1 MFNRNEGKKPLLYYW
16 LIAIVIFIVIR
27 FALNPIAKDESV
39 KEVSYSQFV
48 EMINHDQVTEVSKD
62 DQKYTFKA
70 KVDGD
75 EKVYETGL
83 WQDKDLTERLLK
95 AKEKNDKLVFSQE
108 IETKMN
114 PYLSLFLTSVLPLV
128 FIWVIFYFA
137 SRSLTKTMGGRG
149 GGDFMNFGKSNAKI
163 YVENKTGKTF
173 KDVAGQEEAKDSLS
187 EIVDFL
193 HKPGKY
199 KEIGAKVPKGVL
211 LVGPPGTGKT
221 LMAKAVAGEANV
233 PFFSISGSEFVE
245 MFVGMGA
252 SKVRD
257 LFKQAKEKAPCI
269 VFIDEIDAIGKKR
282 DVSGY
287 SGNDEREQTLN
298 QLLNEMDGFDATEGV
313 VLLAATNRPE
323 ILDPALTRPG
333 RFDRQVQVEL
343 PDLKGREDILKV
355 HAKNIKRED
364 DIDYE
369 EIAKRTAGTS
379 GADLANIVNEGALR
393 AVREGR
399 KKLTQ
404 EDLEESIETVI
415 AGQQKKNA
423 VISDDQKKIIAYHE
437 VGHALVAA
445 IQTQKTP
452 VTKITIVPRTG
463 GALGY
468 TMTVD
473 KDEKYIMTKQELFD
487 EIVTFAGGRSAEE
500 LIFNTKTTGTSGA
513 DLANIVNEGALR
525 AVREGRKKLTQE
537 DLEESIETVIAGQ
550 QKKNAVIS
558 DDQKKIIAYHEVGHA
573 LVAAIQTQK
582 TPVTKIT
589 IVPRTGGALGYTMT
603 VDKDEKYIMTKQ
615 ELFDEIV
622 TFAGGRSAEELIFN
636 TKTTGASN
644 DIEKATAIAR
654 NMVTIYG
661 MDDEFDFMQLEQIQG
676 RYLGGQRAMIVSDGT
691 GNKIDEKVAKIISQA
706 HMRAIEILKDN
717 LDKLHE
723 ISDFLL
729 KEETITGEEF
739 MAILNKK
746 GSDQAEVELA
756 HESKEEKNSEDSKL
770 ENEEKTEDPIEGDKN
785 NID

>member
-1 MFNRNEGKKPLLYYW
+1 MANRNPSKKPLLYYW
-16 LIAIVIFIVIR
+16 LVAIVLFVVIR
-27 FALNPIAKDESV
+27 FALNPIAQDVDV

-48 EMINHDQVTEVSKD
+48 EMIENDQVTEVSKD

-75 EKVYETGL
+75 ENTYETGL
-83 WQDKDLTERLLK
+83 WQDTDLTDRLLK
-95 AKEKNDKLVFSQE
+95 AKERNDKLIFSQE
-108 IETKMN
+108 IETRMN
-114 PYLSLFLTSVLPLV
+114 PYLSLFLTSILPLV

-193 HKPGKY
+193 HNPGKY

-221 LMAKAVAGEANV
+221 LMAQAVAGEANV

-379 GADLANIVNEGALR
+379 GADLANIINEGALR

-399 KKLTQ
+399 
-404 EDLEESIETVI
+404 
-415 AGQQKKNA
+415 N
-423 VISDDQKKIIAYHE
+423 
-437 VGHALVAA
+437 
-445 IQTQKTP
+445 
-452 VTKITIVPRTG
+452 
-463 GALGY
+463 
-468 TMTVD
+468 
-473 KDEKYIMTKQELFD
+473 
-487 EIVTFAGGRSAEE
+487 
-500 LIFNTKTTGTSGA
+500 
-513 DLANIVNEGALR
+513 
-525 AVREGRKKLTQE
+525 KLTQE

-644 DIEKATAIAR
+644 DIERATAMAR

-676 RYLGGQRAMIVSDGT
+676 RYLGGQRSMIVSDGT
-691 GNKIDEKVAKIISQA
+691 GNKIDEKVAQIIAKA

-723 ISDFLL
+723 ISNFLL
-729 KEETITGEEF
+729 KEETITGDQF
-739 MAILNKK
+739 MEILNKK
-746 GSDQAEVELA
+746 AVDTSESEIRENTDVDTKNLDKDESDEAIEDE
-756 HESKEEKNSEDSKL
+756 KENISEDKL
-770 ENEEKTEDPIEGDKN
+770 ETDDDSLE
-785 NID
+785 

>member
-1 MFNRNEGKKPLLYYW
+1 MANRNPSKKPLLYYW
-16 LIAIVIFIVIR
+16 LVAIVLFVVIR
-27 FALNPIAKDESV
+27 FALNPIAQDADV

-48 EMINHDQVTEVSKD
+48 EMIENDQVTEVSKD

-75 EKVYETGL
+75 ENTYETGL
-83 WQDKDLTERLLK
+83 WQDTDLTDRLLK
-95 AKEKNDKLVFSQE
+95 AKERNDKLIFSQE
-108 IETKMN
+108 IETRMN
-114 PYLSLFLTSVLPLV
+114 PYLSLFLTSILPLV

-193 HKPGKY
+193 HNPGKY

-221 LMAKAVAGEANV
+221 LMAQAVAGEANV

-379 GADLANIVNEGALR
+379 GADLANIINEGALR

-399 KKLTQ
+399 
-404 EDLEESIETVI
+404 
-415 AGQQKKNA
+415 N
-423 VISDDQKKIIAYHE
+423 
-437 VGHALVAA
+437 
-445 IQTQKTP
+445 
-452 VTKITIVPRTG
+452 
-463 GALGY
+463 
-468 TMTVD
+468 
-473 KDEKYIMTKQELFD
+473 
-487 EIVTFAGGRSAEE
+487 
-500 LIFNTKTTGTSGA
+500 
-513 DLANIVNEGALR
+513 
-525 AVREGRKKLTQE
+525 KLTQE

-644 DIEKATAIAR
+644 DIERATAMAR

-676 RYLGGQRAMIVSDGT
+676 RYLGGQRSMIVSDGT
-691 GNKIDEKVAKIISQA
+691 GNKIDEKVAQIIAKA

-723 ISDFLL
+723 ISNFLL
-729 KEETITGEEF
+729 KEETITGDQF
-739 MAILNKK
+739 MEILNKK
-746 GSDQAEVELA
+746 AVEASESEIRENTDIKNLDKDESDEAIEDK
-756 HESKEEKNSEDSKL
+756 KENISEDKIETDDDSL
-770 ENEEKTEDPIEGDKN
+770 E
-785 NID
+785 

>member
-1 MFNRNEGKKPLLYYW
+1 MNQKPRKNRPLLYYW
-16 LIAIVIFIVIR
+16 IGAIIIYFIFSYV
-27 FALNPIAKDESV
+27 FSPISQQDGAKEI
-39 KEVSYSQFV
+39 SYSQFV
-48 EMINHDQVTEVSKD
+48 EMIDNDQVTEVSRD
-62 DQKYTFKA
+62 NLKYTFKA
-70 KVDGD
+70 KVDGV
-75 EKVYETGL
+75 EKTYQTGL
-83 WQDKDLTERLLK
+83 WEDTDLTERLLK
-95 AKEKNDKLVFSQE
+95 AQKRNDKLKFGKE

-114 PYLSLFLTSVLPLV
+114 PYLSLFLTSVLP
-128 FIWVIFYFA
+128 FIFLIGIFYFA
-137 SRSLTKTMGGRG
+137 SRSLSKTMGGRG
-149 GGDFMNFGKSNAKI
+149 GADFMNFGKSNAKI
-163 YVENKTGKTF
+163 YMENETGKSF
-173 KDVAGQEEAKDSLS
+173 RDVAGQEEAKESLS

-193 HKPGKY
+193 HNPSKY
-199 KEIGAKVPKGVL
+199 KEIGARVPKGIL

-221 LMAKAVAGEANV
+221 LLAKAVAGEAKV
-233 PFFSISGSEFVE
+233 PFFTISGSEFVE

-298 QLLNEMDGFDATEGV
+298 QLLNEMDGFDAAEGV

-355 HAKNIKRED
+355 HAKKIKKEEN
-364 DIDYE
+364 IDYE

-415 AGQQKKNA
+415 AGMQKKNA

-445 IQTQKTP
+445 IQTHKTP

-473 KDEKYIMTKQELFD
+473 KDEKYIMTKQELID
-487 EIVTFAGGRSAEE
+487 EIVTFAGGRA
-500 LIFNTKTTGTSGA
+500 
-513 DLANIVNEGALR
+513 
-525 AVREGRKKLTQE
+525 
-537 DLEESIETVIAGQ
+537 
-550 QKKNAVIS
+550 
-558 DDQKKIIAYHEVGHA
+558 
-573 LVAAIQTQK
+573 
-582 TPVTKIT
+582 
-589 IVPRTGGALGYTMT
+589 
-603 VDKDEKYIMTKQ
+603 
-615 ELFDEIV
+615 
-622 TFAGGRSAEELIFN
+622 AEELIFN

-644 DIEKATAIAR
+644 DIEKATAMAR

-691 GNKIDEKVAKIISQA
+691 GNKIDQKVAKIIADA
-706 HMRAIEILKDN
+706 HFRAIEILKEN
-717 LDKLHE
+717 VDKLHE
-723 ISDFLL
+723 IAAYLL
-729 KEETITGEEF
+729 KEETITGEQF
-739 MAILNKK
+739 MEILEGKK
-746 GSDQAEVELA
+746 
-756 HESKEEKNSEDSKL
+756 KEEVSEAKIDENTDVDVKNLDGTEVNKENQVEENSERSEESEKPV
-770 ENEEKTEDPIEGDKN
+770 ENEKENETRNDSEKEDENKRF
-785 NID
+785 IDSSKDDE

>member
-1 MFNRNEGKKPLLYYW
+1 MSDKRNKKNRPLLYYW
-16 LIAIVIFIVIR
+16 LIAIILYIVIR
-27 FALNPIAKDESV
+27 FAVNPIVTEGEAQEI
-39 KEVSYSQFV
+39 SYSQFV
-48 EMINHDQVTEVSKD
+48 SMIENDQVTEVSKD
-62 DQKYTFKA
+62 KTKYTFKA
-70 KVDGD
+70 LVDGE
-75 EKVYETGL
+75 EKTYETGL
-83 WQDKDLTERLLK
+83 WADTDLTDRLLE
-95 AKEKNDKLVFSQE
+95 AKKNNDKLTFSE
-108 IETKMN
+108 KIETTMN
-114 PYLSLFLTSVLPLV
+114 PWLTLFLTSVLPLLFLWII
-128 FIWVIFYFA
+128 FIFA

-149 GGDFMNFGKSNAKI
+149 GADFMNFGKSNAKV
-163 YVENKTGKTF
+163 YVENKTGKNF
-173 KDVAGQEEAKDSLS
+173 KDVAGQEEAKDSLF

-193 HKPGKY
+193 HNPGKY

-221 LMAKAVAGEANV
+221 LLAKAVAGEASV
-233 PFFSISGSEFVE
+233 PFFIISGSEFVE
-245 MFVGMGA
+245 MFVGLGA

-282 DVSGY
+282 DTGGF

-343 PDLKGREDILKV
+343 PDKQGREDILKV
-355 HAKNIKRED
+355 HAKDIKRED
-364 DIDYE
+364 NIDYE
-369 EIAKRTAGTS
+369 EIASRTAGTS

-399 KKLTQ
+399 KKLSQ
-404 EDLEESIETVI
+404 EDLEESIEVVI

-445 IQTQKTP
+445 IQTHKTP

-487 EIVTFAGGRSAEE
+487 EIC
-500 LIFNTKTTGTSGA
+500 
-513 DLANIVNEGALR
+513 
-525 AVREGRKKLTQE
+525 
-537 DLEESIETVIAGQ
+537 
-550 QKKNAVIS
+550 
-558 DDQKKIIAYHEVGHA
+558 
-573 LVAAIQTQK
+573 
-582 TPVTKIT
+582 
-589 IVPRTGGALGYTMT
+589 
-603 VDKDEKYIMTKQ
+603 
-615 ELFDEIV
+615 

-644 DIEKATAIAR
+644 DIERATAMAR
-654 NMVTIYG
+654 SMVTIYG
-661 MDDEFDFMQLEQIQG
+661 MDDDFDFMQLEQIQG
-676 RYLGGQRAMIVSDGT
+676 RYLGGERNLIVSSGT
-691 GNKIDEKVAKIISQA
+691 GNKIDEKVQSIISQA

-717 LDKLHE
+717 MDKLHE

-739 MAILNKK
+739 MEILNRK
-746 GSDQAEVELA
+746 GEETID
-756 HESKEEKNSEDSKL
+756 KEEIRENTDVDLDDLDDSEVDNEEFPPISEDNDGNPETDSP
-770 ENEEKTEDPIEGDKN
+770 NTDI
-785 NID
+785 

>member
-1 MFNRNEGKKPLLYYW
+1 MTNKNKGKKPLLYYW
-16 LIAIVIFIVIR
+16 LVAIVIFLVVH
-27 FALNPIAKDESV
+27 FALNPIATDESV

-48 EMINHDQVTEVSKD
+48 DMIDNDQVTEVSKD

-70 KVDGD
+70 KVDND
-75 EKVYETGL
+75 EKIYETGL
-83 WQDKDLTERLLK
+83 WQDTDLTERLLE
-95 AKEKNDKLVFSQE
+95 AKKRNDKLAFKQE
-108 IETKMN
+108 IETRMN
-114 PYLSLFLTSVLPLV
+114 PYLSLFLTSILPLL
-128 FIWVIFYFA
+128 FIWIIFMFA

-149 GGDFMNFGKSNAKI
+149 GADFMNFGKSNAKI

-193 HKPGKY
+193 HNPGKY

-221 LMAKAVAGEANV
+221 LMAQAVAGEANV

-379 GADLANIVNEGALR
+379 GADLANIINEGALR

-399 KKLTQ
+399 RKLTQ

-452 VTKITIVPRTG
+452 VTKITI
-463 GALGY
+463 
-468 TMTVD
+468 
-473 KDEKYIMTKQELFD
+473 I
-487 EIVTFAGGRSAEE
+487 
-500 LIFNTKTTGTSGA
+500 
-513 DLANIVNEGALR
+513 
-525 AVREGRKKLTQE
+525 
-537 DLEESIETVIAGQ
+537 
-550 QKKNAVIS
+550 
-558 DDQKKIIAYHEVGHA
+558 
-573 LVAAIQTQK
+573 
-582 TPVTKIT
+582 
-589 IVPRTGGALGYTMT
+589 PRTGGALGYTMT

-644 DIEKATAIAR
+644 DIERATAIAR

-661 MDDEFDFMQLEQIQG
+661 MDEDFDFMQLEQIQG
-676 RYLGGQRAMIVSDGT
+676 KYLGGQRSMIVSDGT
-691 GNKIDEKVAKIISQA
+691 GDKVDEKVAKIIAAA

-739 MAILNKK
+739 MAILNKNEVIVDEEENDEDEEKITTEDLSDK
-746 GSDQAEVELA
+746 GSD
-756 HESKEEKNSEDSKL
+756 SIEDHDS
-770 ENEEKTEDPIEGDKN
+770 NTDI
-785 NID
+785 

>member
-1 MFNRNEGKKPLLYYW
+1 MNQKPRKNRPLLYYW
-16 LIAIVIFIVIR
+16 IGAIIIYFIFSYV
-27 FALNPIAKDESV
+27 FSPIAQQDGA

-48 EMINHDQVTEVSKD
+48 EMIENDQVTEVNKD
-62 DQKYTFKA
+62 NLKYTFKA
-70 KVDGD
+70 KVEGE
-75 EKVYETGL
+75 EKTYQTGL
-83 WQDKDLTERLLK
+83 WEDTDLTERLLK
-95 AKEKNDKLVFSQE
+95 AQKRNDKLIFGKE
-108 IETKMN
+108 IETRMN
-114 PYLSLFLTSVLPLV
+114 PYLSLFLTSVLP
-128 FIWVIFYFA
+128 FIFLIGIFYFA
-137 SRSLTKTMGGRG
+137 SRSLSKTMGGRG
-149 GGDFMNFGKSNAKI
+149 GSDFMNFGKSNAKI
-163 YVENKTGKTF
+163 YMENETGKTF
-173 KDVAGQEEAKDSLS
+173 KDVAGQEEAKESLA

-193 HKPGKY
+193 HNPGKY
-199 KEIGAKVPKGVL
+199 KEIGARVPKGIL

-221 LMAKAVAGEANV
+221 LLAKAVAGEAKV
-233 PFFSISGSEFVE
+233 PFFTISGSEFVE

-298 QLLNEMDGFDATEGV
+298 QLLNEMDGFDAAEGV

-355 HAKNIKRED
+355 HAKRIKKETN
-364 DIDYE
+364 IDYE

-399 KKLTQ
+399 NRLTQ

-415 AGQQKKNA
+415 AGMQKKNA

-445 IQTQKTP
+445 IQTHKTP

-473 KDEKYIMTKQELFD
+473 KDEKYIMTKQELID
-487 EIVTFAGGRSAEE
+487 EIVTFAGGRA
-500 LIFNTKTTGTSGA
+500 
-513 DLANIVNEGALR
+513 
-525 AVREGRKKLTQE
+525 
-537 DLEESIETVIAGQ
+537 
-550 QKKNAVIS
+550 
-558 DDQKKIIAYHEVGHA
+558 
-573 LVAAIQTQK
+573 
-582 TPVTKIT
+582 
-589 IVPRTGGALGYTMT
+589 
-603 VDKDEKYIMTKQ
+603 
-615 ELFDEIV
+615 
-622 TFAGGRSAEELIFN
+622 AEELIFN

-644 DIEKATAIAR
+644 DIEKATAMAR

-691 GNKIDEKVAKIISQA
+691 GNKIDQKVAKIIADA
-706 HMRAIEILKDN
+706 HFRAIEILKEN
-717 LDKLHE
+717 VDKLHE
-723 ISDFLL
+723 ISAYLL

-739 MAILNKK
+739 MEILEGKKNK
-746 GSDQAEVELA
+746 EV
-756 HESKEEKNSEDSKL
+756 SEEKIDENTDVDVKNLENSEEENQPQEESEKSEESEKPV
-770 ENEEKTEDPIEGDKN
+770 ENESETEKSDKN
-785 NID
+785 ETENDSEKEDENKRFIDLSKDDE

>member
-1 MFNRNEGKKPLLYYW
+1 MNQKPRKNKPLLYYW
-16 LIAIVIFIVIR
+16 IGAIVVYFIFSFI
-27 FALNPIAKDESV
+27 FSPISQKDGA

-48 EMINHDQVTEVSKD
+48 EMIENDQITEVNKD
-62 DQKYTFKA
+62 NLKYTFKA
-70 KVDGD
+70 KVEGE
-75 EKVYETGL
+75 EKVFETGL
-83 WQDKDLTERLLK
+83 WEDTDLTERLLAAQK
-95 AKEKNDKLVFSQE
+95 RNDKLIFGKE
-108 IETKMN
+108 IETRMN
-114 PYLSLFLTSVLPLV
+114 PYLSLFLTSVLPFV
-128 FIWVIFYFA
+128 FLIGIFYFA
-137 SRSLTKTMGGRG
+137 SRSLSKTMGGRG
-149 GGDFMNFGKSNAKI
+149 GSDFMNFGKSNAKV
-163 YVENKTGKTF
+163 YMENETGKTF
-173 KDVAGQEEAKDSLS
+173 KDVAGQEEAKESLT

-193 HKPGKY
+193 HYPKKY
-199 KEIGAKVPKGVL
+199 KEIGARVPKGIL

-221 LMAKAVAGEANV
+221 LLAKAVAGEAKV
-233 PFFSISGSEFVE
+233 PFFTISGSEFVE

-298 QLLNEMDGFDATEGV
+298 QLLNEMDGFDAAEGV

-355 HAKNIKRED
+355 HAKRIKKD
-364 DIDYE
+364 SDIDYE

-399 KKLTQ
+399 NKLSQ

-415 AGQQKKNA
+415 AGMQKKNA

-445 IQTQKTP
+445 IQTHKTP

-473 KDEKYIMTKQELFD
+473 KDEKYIMTKQELID
-487 EIVTFAGGRSAEE
+487 EIVTFAGGRA
-500 LIFNTKTTGTSGA
+500 
-513 DLANIVNEGALR
+513 
-525 AVREGRKKLTQE
+525 
-537 DLEESIETVIAGQ
+537 
-550 QKKNAVIS
+550 
-558 DDQKKIIAYHEVGHA
+558 
-573 LVAAIQTQK
+573 
-582 TPVTKIT
+582 
-589 IVPRTGGALGYTMT
+589 
-603 VDKDEKYIMTKQ
+603 
-615 ELFDEIV
+615 
-622 TFAGGRSAEELIFN
+622 AEELIFN

-644 DIEKATAIAR
+644 DIERATAIAR

-691 GNKIDEKVAKIISQA
+691 GNRIDEKVAKIIADA
-706 HMRAIEILKDN
+706 HFRAVEILKDN
-717 LDKLHE
+717 IDKLHE
-723 ISDFLL
+723 ISAFLL

-739 MAILNKK
+739 MEILEGKKNK
-746 GSDQAEVELA
+746 EV
-756 HESKEEKNSEDSKL
+756 SEEKIDENTDVDLKDLENKEAKEKFPDDGAKISEESEKSVEKENETENDSEKEDENKRFIDLSEDD
-770 ENEEKTEDPIEGDKN
+770 E
-785 NID
+785 

>member
-1 MFNRNEGKKPLLYYW
+1 MSNKKNKSNRPLLYYW
-16 LIAIVIFIVIR
+16 IIAIVLYIVIR
-27 FALNPIAKDESV
+27 FAVSPVISQDGA

-48 EMINHDQVTEVSKD
+48 SMIENDQVTEVFKD
-62 DQKYTFKA
+62 ETKYTFKA
-70 KVDGD
+70 IVDGD
-75 EKVYETGL
+75 EKTYETGL
-83 WQDKDLTERLLK
+83 WADTDLTDRLLE
-95 AKEKNDKLVFSQE
+95 AKKNNDKLTFSRK
-108 IETKMN
+108 IETTMN
-114 PYLSLFLTSVLPLV
+114 PWLTIFLTSILPLL
-128 FIWVIFYFA
+128 FLYAIFYFA

-149 GGDFMNFGKSNAKI
+149 GADFMNFGKSNAKV

-173 KDVAGQEEAKDSLS
+173 KDVAGQEEAKDSLF

-193 HKPGKY
+193 HNPGKY

-221 LMAKAVAGEANV
+221 LLAKAVAGEASV
-233 PFFSISGSEFVE
+233 PFFTISGSEFVE
-245 MFVGMGA
+245 MFVGLGA

-282 DVSGY
+282 DTGGF

-343 PDLKGREDILKV
+343 PDKQGREDILKV

-364 DIDYE
+364 NIDYE
-369 EIAKRTAGTS
+369 EIARRTAGTS
-379 GADLANIVNEGALR
+379 GADLANIINEGALR

-404 EDLEESIETVI
+404 EDLEESIEVVI

-445 IQTQKTP
+445 IQTHKTP

-487 EIVTFAGGRSAEE
+487 EICTFAGGRSAEE
-500 LIFNTKTTGTSGA
+500 L
-513 DLANIVNEGALR
+513 V
-525 AVREGRKKLTQE
+525 
-537 DLEESIETVIAGQ
+537 
-550 QKKNAVIS
+550 
-558 DDQKKIIAYHEVGHA
+558 
-573 LVAAIQTQK
+573 
-582 TPVTKIT
+582 
-589 IVPRTGGALGYTMT
+589 
-603 VDKDEKYIMTKQ
+603 
-615 ELFDEIV
+615 
-622 TFAGGRSAEELIFN
+622 FN

-644 DIEKATAIAR
+644 DIERATAMAR
-654 NMVTIYG
+654 SMVTIYG
-661 MDDEFDFMQLEQIQG
+661 MDEDFDFMQLEQIQG
-676 RYLGGQRAMIVSDGT
+676 RYLGGERNLIVSSGT
-691 GNKIDEKVAKIISQA
+691 GNKIDEKVQSIISQA
-706 HMRAIEILKDN
+706 HMRAIEILKEN
-717 LDKLHE
+717 MDKLHE

-729 KEETITGEEF
+729 KEETITGEQF
-739 MAILNKK
+739 MEILNRKEAD
-746 GSDQAEVELA
+746 SID
-756 HESKEEKNSEDSKL
+756 KEEVRENTNVDL
-770 ENEEKTEDPIEGDKN
+770 NDLDNEETELNDLPPINEDLDDIAGDN
-785 NID
+785 PDSNPGEDI